1 VVLGT
6 VGVARDGESF
16 IPWKPGNPLKM
27 PDNCERV
34 EPPTLVVAA
43 DAVGVPE
50 TRESVIPW
58 KPGKPFKMPHNCAR
72 LACRMAMPDTRHR
85 SFIICCDLLCLSLKD
100 GLDM

>member
-1 VVLGT
+1 
-6 VGVARDGESF
+6 
-16 IPWKPGNPLKM
+16 M

-34 EPPTLVVAA
+34 KSTALVTAA

-85 SFIICCDLLCLSLKD
+85 SFIICCDLLSLSLKD
-100 GLDM
+100 GLDV